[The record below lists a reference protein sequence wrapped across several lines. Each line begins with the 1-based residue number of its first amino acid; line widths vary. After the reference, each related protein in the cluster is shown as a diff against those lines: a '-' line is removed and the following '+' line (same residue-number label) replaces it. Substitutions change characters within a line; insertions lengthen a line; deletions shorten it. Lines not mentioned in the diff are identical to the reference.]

1 MKVSFCFCSTA
12 ILTCLIYIAERG
24 GNMLLSFCYT
34 MIGLVLFYMM
44 AVVKKFI
51 LSKPP
56 GRCRLILQG
65 VCNTFAL
72 SQAACQ
78 RRYQCDHRTCR
89 PGDPASSW
97 SPNSTVLHLDIYLC
111 KYSNLN
117 TQQGYLLSSQTF
129 DILRMIWILKVKIV
143 LYTTF
148 VVSRLLFGEVDA
160 YSSQLYLP
168 KLSQVLSP
176 TPRPP

>member
-111 KYSNLN
+111 KYSNLK
-117 TQQGYLLSSQTF
+117 TPQGNLLRHIGMVQRER
-129 DILRMIWILKVKIV
+129 ILLVIVMIKETMMRMVKACNV
-143 LYTTF
+143 
-148 VVSRLLFGEVDA
+148 
-160 YSSQLYLP
+160 
-168 KLSQVLSP
+168 
-176 TPRPP
+176 TPRWQ

>member
-1 MKVSFCFCSTA
+1 
-12 ILTCLIYIAERG
+12 
-24 GNMLLSFCYT
+24 MLLSFCYT

-72 SQAACQ
+72 PQAACQ

-89 PGDPASSW
+89 PGDPAS
-97 SPNSTVLHLDIYLC
+97 
-111 KYSNLN
+111 
-117 TQQGYLLSSQTF
+117 G
-129 DILRMIWILKVKIV
+129 
-143 LYTTF
+143 
-148 VVSRLLFGEVDA
+148 
-160 YSSQLYLP
+160 
-168 KLSQVLSP
+168 
-176 TPRPP
+176 

>member
-1 MKVSFCFCSTA
+1 MKISFCFCDTA
-12 ILTCLIYIAERG
+12 ILPCHIYIAERR

-111 KYSNLN
+111 KYTNLKD
-117 TQQGYLLSSQTF
+117 TAGQSPIQPDFWYSYIEF
-129 DILRMIWILKVKIV
+129 
-143 LYTTF
+143 F
-148 VVSRLLFGEVDA
+148 VCWRSRLF
-160 YSSQLYLP
+160 STPPSLYP
-168 KLSQVLSP
+168 DFF
-176 TPRPP
+176 